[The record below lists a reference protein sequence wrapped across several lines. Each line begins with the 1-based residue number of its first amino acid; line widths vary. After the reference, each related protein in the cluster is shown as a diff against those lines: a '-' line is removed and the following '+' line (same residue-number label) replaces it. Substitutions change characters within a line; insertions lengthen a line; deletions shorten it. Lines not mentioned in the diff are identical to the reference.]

1 MRVVQHKKELEKAEQ
16 PQMTP
21 EDEEEFG
28 TRSVWLL
35 LVLQFCIIL

>member
-1 MRVVQHKKELEKAEQ
+1 MRVVQHKKEPEKAEQ

-28 TRSVWLL
+28 TRSSLSYVNINGHP
-35 LVLQFCIIL
+35 LV